1 MIPSCE
7 YVLTVYYD
15 GVFLC
20 SIPPLDSIKEMRK
33 IMGHFLNLKKRY
45 YNAYEEGDYSDI
57 IHLVENKY
65 KEIVYNIFCNNMS
78 DEQMYKETLKLKSY

>member
-33 IMGHFLNLKKRY
+33 IMGHFLNLKRDIIMPMKKGLFRY
-45 YNAYEEGDYSDI
+45 YS
-57 IHLVENKY
+57 
-65 KEIVYNIFCNNMS
+65 S
-78 DEQMYKETLKLKSY
+78 S